1 MREACFL
8 NFVVKYVFGFLKSCG
23 FLKFL
28 NFVVER
34 DIEYRKNQ
42 TLTPPSP
49 LIFVA

>member
-8 NFVVKYVFGFLKSCG
+8 NFVVKYVFG